1 MNTVRYFGAKNL
13 IKFTQQNDPTDYL
26 VKREGQKDDL
36 FVKDEWYQGLRGPNA
51 VNFNS

>member
-13 IKFTQQNDPTDYL
+13 IKFTQQSDSTDYL
-26 VKREGQKDDL
+26 VKGENQKDEL
-36 FVKDEWYQGLRGPNA
+36 FVKDEWYQGLRRPNA